1 MDERDKAA
9 GRIVMFRQR
18 GTPRGI
24 DALSGI
30 EEAELAELGR
40 LLCEF
45 DGTEAP
51 EESAPEQII
60 KQNDEAVLGQE
71 RAFKKRFGFDL
82 NQRRRNQLIDLK
94 HRADLTDREI
104 RLLKRTGSLEFRP
117 SGAEISTSNIIEA
130 WGYVQIAAAT
140 VLMLAGLLVLGRSEA
155 PTLAQFSLIAAVEV
169 ALMAL
174 VWGLE
179 LQYVRPNC
187 IRRRMLDSNR
197 AVGAKGGRARG

>member
-18 GTPRGI
+18 GTPGGI
-24 DALSGI
+24 GALSGI
-30 EEAELAELGR
+30 EETELAELGR
-40 LLCEF
+40 LLCEI
-45 DGTEAP
+45 DSTEAP
-51 EESAPEQII
+51 ENSAPKQTVEQS
-60 KQNDEAVLGQE
+60 DEAVLEQE

-82 NQRRRNQLIDLK
+82 NQRQRNQLIDLK

-104 RLLKRTGSLEFRP
+104 RLLKRTGSLVFR
-117 SGAEISTSNIIEA
+117 STGAEISTANIVEA
-130 WGYVQIAAAT
+130 WGYAQIVAT
-140 VLMLAGLLVLGRSEA
+140 TLLMLAVLLMLGISET

-169 ALMAL
+169 ALIAL

-197 AVGAKGGRARG
+197 AVGAKGGRVRR